1 MKNNIETLFDIYL
14 WCRRK
19 INIYFGE
26 FGTFWS
32 FLGIQSLFHGNGY
45 KNQLSL
51 SALHY
56 RFIYNFKFCTETFLC
71 FRWNKEIRVDY
82 ATGSEIEPER
92 WDTWDHTDEYGYTFQ
107 SRPATELRECYL
119 YSPWVI
125 NSWYNYSGPPKRRVV
140 EDDEGE
146 HIETHK
152 FLYYVKRKKYLWWS
166 TYRVQDRSLANMTK
180 FDRQVDRY
188 YQNMADW
195 GGHD

>member
-1 MKNNIETLFDIYL
+1 MRNILTSLFDFQS
-14 WCRRK
+14 WMRRK

-26 FGTFWS
+26 FGNLWS
-32 FLGIQSLFHGNGY
+32 FLGIQTLFHRNGY
-45 KNQLSL
+45 ENQLSL

-71 FRWNKEIRVDY
+71 FRWHKEIRVDY
-82 ATGSEIEPER
+82 ATGHEIDRED
-92 WDTWDHTDEYGYTFQ
+92 WDTWDKTDKSGHTFK
-107 SRPATELRECYL
+107 SRSATELRECYL

-125 NSWYNYSGPPKRRVV
+125 NSWYNYSGPSKRRVV
-140 EDDEGE
+140 EYDGEE
-146 HIETHK
+146 HIETHS

-195 GGHD
+195 GANG